1 VGQDRNSLSGRDL
14 NDAEEAQARR
24 LKQHALAVE
33 LDELREK
40 LKDLQAELTAVRE
53 QNRIRR
59 ELVETLRLESLPEMQ
74 KAINAWQD
82 KTFPHATPT
91 SIMTHMVREITELF
105 EAHDPA
111 EAADVLILLI
121 AHAGKCGYNL
131 WTEVVKKMEQNY
143 QRKWQ
148 APDTEGVVE
157 HVR

>member
-1 VGQDRNSLSGRDL
+1 MDTATDQDAAHL
-14 NDAEEAQARR
+14 EYTQ
-24 LKQHALAVE
+24 LKQQ
-33 LDELREK
+33 

-59 ELVETLRLESLPEMQ
+59 ELVETFRLESLPEMQ

-82 KTFPHATPT
+82 KTFTHATPN
-91 SIMTHMVREITELF
+91 SIMTHMVREVVELG

-111 EAADVLILLI
+111 EAADVAILLI

-148 APDTEGVVE
+148 APDAEGVVE
-157 HVR
+157 HIR